1 MKISLRW
8 LSEYVDHSFTPDEL
22 SDRLTSLGIE
32 VDAIEDQA
40 KRFGKI
46 VVGEIIEAVQHPNA
60 DKLRLT
66 QVNIGL
72 SEPLKIVCGAPN
84 ARAGLKVAV
93 ATVGADLGEGFVIK
107 KSKIR
112 GEVSEGML
120 CSAKELGLSEE
131 HDGII
136 ELPINTTVG
145 IPFSEA
151 IKKNDVILEIGI
163 TPNRADCLSHIGIAR
178 EVAIAAGKS
187 IKKPTI
193 NKKFFET
200 SGAPINSVATVTI
213 TDPELCPRYA
223 ARIVRGVTIQESPQW
238 LRERLEAVGLR
249 PRNNIVDI
257 TNFVLMECGHPLHAF
272 DFSKVTG
279 GHIVVRPADG
289 FAQKFITLDDKE
301 RELPTSALLISDPDK
316 PLAIAGIM
324 GGGNSEIE
332 DSTTDVL
339 IESAYFNPSSIR
351 RSSKLLALSTDAS
364 YRFERGVDME
374 NVLFALDRAAALM
387 VELAGG
393 EVLEGVIDEYPRN
406 IEPKIFS
413 FRPERANT
421 LIGAHIENAVMEQ
434 ALISVGCTVENFNSS
449 SWLITVPSWR
459 VDMSIEVDAIEEIA
473 RIIGYDNL
481 PISAEDRVPMRRERD
496 VLSKLEFEQIVRAE
510 LIALGCSECISTPM
524 LSVVVAE
531 QFHPK
536 PVEVMNPLNVGLER
550 MRTSMIANLLDVARR
565 NERHSA
571 SGQRLFEL
579 GSVFHYSSKN
589 ETIGSVAQDQE
600 ISILLKDA
608 LEEKTIYNIKE
619 QHADLFVLRG
629 VVEQLIKRSGV
640 VAFEIVPFIEIKDFG
655 DWSLSNQYLES
666 TEAVGVV
673 VGKELVGFAGK
684 LSSSVVKLFD
694 LRSAPYV
701 ATISYDKLHR
711 LARAVRLQ
719 ERTIQALPKYP
730 SLDRDIAVIVD
741 RSVTAAQM
749 LETIRIAVPK
759 ELLEHLRMFDVFESK
774 EMRAEGKR
782 SFAARLTLRSNER
795 TLEDAEID
803 TIISS
808 AVQQLSKQVGAI
820 IRA

>member
-8 LSEYVDHSFTPDEL
+8 LSEYVDHSFSPDEL
-22 SDRLTSLGIE
+22 SDKLTALGIE
-32 VDAIEDQA
+32 VEAIEDQA
-40 KRFGKI
+40 KRFEKI

-66 QVNIGL
+66 QVNIGT

-84 ARAGLKVAV
+84 ARAGIKVAV
-93 ATVGADLGEGFVIK
+93 ATIGADLGEGFVIK

-136 ELPINTTVG
+136 ELAFETPVG
-145 IPFSEA
+145 IPFSQA

-178 EVAIAAGKS
+178 EVAIAAGNT

-193 NKKFFET
+193 NKKYFEN
-200 SGAPINSVATVTI
+200 SGALINSVATVTI

-223 ARIVRGVTIQESPQW
+223 ARIVRGVTVQESPVW

-279 GHIVVRPADG
+279 GHIIVRTADG
-289 FAQKFITLDDKE
+289 FAQKFVTLDDKE
-301 RELPTSALLISDPDK
+301 RVLPTSALLISDPDK

-332 DSTTDVL
+332 ATTTDVL
-339 IESAYFNPSSIR
+339 IESAYFSPSSIR
-351 RSSKLLALSTDAS
+351 RSSKLLGLSTDAS

-387 VELAGG
+387 VELGGG
-393 EVLEGVIDEYPRN
+393 EVLDGLIDEYPHS
-406 IEPKIFS
+406 IAPKTFS
-413 FRPERANT
+413 FRPARANA
-421 LIGAHIENAVMEQ
+421 LIGATIENKVMEQ
-434 ALISVGCTVENFNSS
+434 ALRSVGCIVENSNTPL
-449 SWLITVPSWR
+449 WQITVPSWR

-473 RIIGYDNL
+473 RIVGYDNL
-481 PISAEDRVPMRRERD
+481 PISSEDRVPMRRERD
-496 VLSKLEFEQIVRAE
+496 VLSKLEFDQIVRSE
-510 LIALGCSECISTPM
+510 LIAMGCSECVSTPM
-524 LSVVVAE
+524 LSVAVAE
-531 QFHPK
+531 QFHSK
-536 PVEVMNPLNVGLER
+536 AVEVMNPLNVGLER
-550 MRTSMIANLLDVARR
+550 MRTSIIANLLDVARR

-579 GSVFHYSSKN
+579 GSVFHYSSKS
-589 ETIGSVAQDQE
+589 ETIGTVAQHQE

-619 QHADLFVLRG
+619 QQADIFALRG
-629 VVEQLIKRSGV
+629 VLEQLIRRTGIVKFETV
-640 VAFEIVPFIEIKDFG
+640 VLTQVKELG
-655 DWSLSNQYLES
+655 DWSSSSQYLEQ
-666 TEAVGVV
+666 TEALGML
-673 VGKELVGFAGK
+673 VGKELVAIAGK

-701 ATISYDKLHR
+701 ASISYDTLHR
-711 LARAVRLQ
+711 LAREAKFQ
-719 ERTIQALPKYP
+719 ERTIKVLPKYP

-774 EMRAEGKR
+774 EMKAEGKR
-782 SFAARLTLRSNER
+782 SLAARLTLRSNER

-803 TIISS
+803 SIISS
-808 AVQQLSKQVGAI
+808 AVQQLSKQVGAV